1 VTPDAMAQ
9 ACVKSDVVPPL
20 TMFKAIRMQMDE
32 LGLEP
37 DYRIKTLADLPGL
50 LKPLA

>member
-1 VTPDAMAQ
+1 MVA
-9 ACVKSDVVPPL
+9 PL

-37 DYRIKTLADLPGL
+37 DYRIRTLSELPGVV
-50 LKPLA
+50 AAHES